1 MRETE
6 ETLYGMLEQV
16 AAEHPDN
23 TAIIM
28 HGRRIS
34 FGEFL
39 GMVHGIAGL
48 LPEGVKS
55 CGIIMTH
62 SAEMVAA
69 IFAVL
74 ERGAM
79 YVPAEPGFPK
89 GRIHEMMSSSAVDV
103 IITEK
108 QYADVAEGFPV
119 IFLQQDS
126 MPRGAED
133 AYAEDRAR
141 GADMPAYV
149 LYTSGSTGQ
158 PKGVMVSN
166 GNVCNYVGAFANEF
180 RPGPGDVMLQHSVCS
195 FDIMTEEV
203 FASLLNG
210 AALAIPAWEEIQ
222 DIRGT
227 MRFVQETGC
236 TIISGFPYLLEEI
249 NWYGLPSCVRLLISG
264 GDVLRASYVSNLVG
278 KVPVYNT
285 YGPSETTVCASY
297 YNCSKGAPL
306 EDGTYPIGRPVLGV
320 QIQLLGED
328 GSPVP
333 AGEKG
338 EICISGKGVS
348 LGYINAPQKPFH
360 TLPDGSRVYHSGDMG
375 YLLPDGN
382 LAFIG
387 RRDKQVMILG
397 KRVEP
402 QEVQSRISQ
411 CSGVRKALVMAY
423 NDAEGLAYL
432 VAYVVPKGDKLDIVS
447 LKDELSHYLTP
458 FMIPEFFI
466 QMPDIP
472 LTSNGKPDTA
482 LLPVPCKEPRWRP
495 TDDAAQGAVMNLMP
509 ADHASLQDKVQI
521 VQAGAED
528 LEELMQWRMEVL
540 REVFWMSP
548 EDRRLPSL
556 TEANRAYYE
565 ETLPKGE
572 HIACFAVL
580 DGRKV
585 GCGGLCL
592 QKEMPSP
599 DNRSGV
605 NAYIMNVYSRKE
617 WRGRGIGRAVL
628 SWLISKAKEAGAGK
642 IYLETT
648 REGRPLYSSLGFE
661 DMWEMMKLEG

>member
-1 MRETE
+1 MRDTE
-6 ETLYGMLEQV
+6 ETLYGMLERV
-16 AAEHPDN
+16 AEEHPDD
-23 TAIIM
+23 TAILM

-34 FGEFL
+34 FKEFL
-39 GMVHGIAGL
+39 QMVHGIAGM
-48 LPEGVKS
+48 LPEGVRS

-62 SAEMVAA
+62 GAEMVAA

-79 YVPAEPGFPK
+79 YVPAEPGFPP

-108 QYADVAEGFPV
+108 AYASVAEGFPV
-119 IFLQQDS
+119 ICIEQGGI
-126 MPRGAED
+126 PGGRGD
-133 AYAEDRAR
+133 AYAEDRAK
-141 GADMPAYV
+141 GAGMPAYV
-149 LYTSGSTGQ
+149 LYTSGTTGS

-166 GNVCNYVGAFANEF
+166 GNVCNYVRAFANEF
-180 RPGPGDVMLQHSVCS
+180 HPGPGDIMLQHSVCS

-210 AALAIPAWEEIQ
+210 AALAIPAREEIQ

-236 TIISGFPYLLEEI
+236 TIISGFPYLIEEI
-249 NWYGLPSCVRLLISG
+249 NWYGLPPSVRLLISG
-264 GDVLRASYVSNLVG
+264 GDVLRAGYVGNLVG

-297 YNCSKGAPL
+297 YNCSEGAPL

-320 QIQLLGED
+320 QIQILGED
-328 GSPVP
+328 GNPVP

-348 LGYINAPQKPFH
+348 LGYINAPQKPFR
-360 TLPDGSRVYHSGDMG
+360 TMPDGSRVYHSGDLG

-382 LAFIG
+382 LAFLG
-387 RRDKQVMILG
+387 RKDKQVMILG

-411 CSGVRKALVMAY
+411 CSTVRKALVMAY

-432 VAYVVPKGDKLDIVS
+432 VAYVVPVQAPLDIQA

-472 LTSNGKPDTA
+472 LTPNGKPDTA
-482 LLPVPCKEPRWRP
+482 QLPVPCKEPRWRP
-495 TDDAAQGAVMNLMP
+495 SEDNPQGIMDIMP
-509 ADHASLQDKVQI
+509 AEHASLQDKVQI
-521 VQAGAED
+521 VEARAED
-528 LEELMQWRMEVL
+528 MEELMEWRMEVL

-556 TEANRAYYE
+556 TEANRKYYE
-565 ETLPKGE
+565 EAIPKGE

-580 DGRKV
+580 DGKKV
-585 GCGGLCL
+585 GCGGVCL

-599 DNRSGV
+599 DNRSGI
-605 NAYIMNVYSRKE
+605 NAYIMNVYSRRE
-617 WRGRGIGRAVL
+617 YRGRGIGRAVL
-628 SWLISKAKEAGAGK
+628 QWLIAAAKTLGAGK

-661 DMWEMMKLEG
+661 DMWEMMKLEN